1 MKRTLIFAVLAA
13 FLLGAMAYATE
24 TRVMT
29 MGEVNNI
36 VKDEA
41 NIWMYPSTI
50 NYYPKLFIGEFTTD
64 YYDKDGSAY
73 LWKVGANF
81 PFGEESGNPW
91 VLGAYFSEE
100 AYYNDI
106 VYYYSKSPEYAGKLM
121 SLYYGR
127 NLGEM
132 PFGFV
137 FSYFNDKDKNE
148 DSLVSS
154 NYEESLS
161 RMEFSLGLSPLD
173 KKLDIGVG
181 IAFTTWTDEE
191 FLVVDGDSAMRPI
204 TEPSGNMDFAITAR
218 YWMDPMGKYV
228 LVPHAGLMYSKEG
241 ADFYGTDEDNK
252 WAVWVTREDKCMEL
266 ELGLG
271 MNYEASE
278 NVLLVGDMGFSL
290 ENDKETAD
298 YVDPDATDYSDEY
311 KWLALPYFKLGIDGE
326 VFKWLNLRSGVWTR
340 WTRYSDKWDAY
351 DRSETYVSTS
361 TYFGAGFHWNNLV
374 LDAAIN
380 TDFLENGPYFISGE
394 NDYLTEQVTLKY
406 MF

>member
-1 MKRTLIFAVLAA
+1 MLIFAVLAA

-41 NIWMYPSTI
+41 NINMYPSTI
-50 NYYPKLFIGEFTTD
+50 NYYPKLFIGEFSAD
-64 YYDKDGSAY
+64 SYYPDKDGSNY
-73 LWKVGANF
+73 LWKVGAHF
-81 PFGEESGNPW
+81 PFGEESDKPW

-100 AYYNDI
+100 YYYNDI
-106 VYYYSKSPEYAGKLM
+106 LYYDKSPESAGKLM

-137 FSYFNDKDKNE
+137 FSYFNNKYKNE
-148 DSLVSS
+148 DTLVYY
-154 NYEESLS
+154 NEEEALS
-161 RMEFSLGLSPLD
+161 RMEFSLGISPLD
-173 KKLDIGVG
+173 KKLDIGAG

-191 FLVVDGDSAMRPI
+191 FRVVDGDSAMRPI
-204 TEPSGNMDFAITAR
+204 TKPSGNMDLMITAR

-228 LVPHAGLMYSKEG
+228 LVPHAGLLYCKQG
-241 ADFYGTDEDNK
+241 GDFYGNVEDE
-252 WAVWVTREDKCMEL
+252 WAVGVTREDKTMEL

-278 NVLLVGDMGFSL
+278 NVLLVGDVGMAL
-290 ENDKETAD
+290 ENEKWTED
-298 YVDPDATDYSDEY
+298 YVDTAATDYESEY
-311 KWLALPYFKLGIDGE
+311 KWMALPYFKIGIDGE
-326 VFKWLNLRSGVWTR
+326 VFKWLNLRCGAWTR
-340 WTRYSDKWDAY
+340 WTRSSQKWDGQY
-351 DRSETYVSTS
+351 DRSWTYVSTS

-374 LDAAIN
+374 LDAAMN